1 MLSACGADTP
11 PPRASAPPIA
21 LPSPRPAQ
29 PAGTDRVI
37 GKAGPALVTLFGR
50 PDLDVREGPGRKLQ
64 FRSAVCVL
72 DAYLYPPA
80 PGQEPLVRHL
90 DARGP
95 GGEDIDTASCI
106 AGLTR
111 RAQAR

>member
-1 MLSACGADTP
+1 M
-11 PPRASAPPIA
+11 
-21 LPSPRPAQ
+21 
-29 PAGTDRVI
+29 DRVI
-37 GKAGPALVTLFGR
+37 GKTGPALVAQFGR

-80 PGQEPLVRHL
+80 PGQEPLVRHV
-90 DARGP
+90 DARAP
-95 GGEDIDTASCI
+95 GGEDIDTASCV